1 MYNSRRNYKGK
12 LFEFE
17 RSADE
22 REFEIFS
29 WLPPCV
35 CKNKTYK
42 ILCISVRLP
51 FQGGN
56 FYWNFKTGDIRADSM
71 KVVWKEKRPP
81 EVPWGGGWQRHPEM
95 RFGVLRVYEDKGFV
109 LCFLCFMIISR
120 LGSIKA
126 SLSSYMHVT
135 TEPFLTKPKPKQT
148 KTKNKQTKQ
157 QQKTKPK
164 TPPKSQTE

>member
-1 MYNSRRNYKGK
+1 
-12 LFEFE
+12 
-17 RSADE
+17 
-22 REFEIFS
+22 
-29 WLPPCV
+29 
-35 CKNKTYK
+35 
-42 ILCISVRLP
+42 
-51 FQGGN
+51 
-56 FYWNFKTGDIRADSM
+56 
-71 KVVWKEKRPP
+71 
-81 EVPWGGGWQRHPEM
+81 
-95 RFGVLRVYEDKGFV
+95 
-109 LCFLCFMIISR
+109 MIISR

>member
-12 LFEFE
+12 LFEVE

-56 FYWNFKTGDIRADSM
+56 FYWNFKTGDIRAGSM
-71 KVVWKEKRPP
+71 KVVWKEKKTTRSTPGRGVAETP
-81 EVPWGGGWQRHPEM
+81 RNEIWGVKSIRRQ
-95 RFGVLRVYEDKGFV
+95 GF
-109 LCFLCFMIISR
+109 CFVF
-120 LGSIKA
+120 
-126 SLSSYMHVT
+126 SLLYDNIQAWKHKS
-135 TEPFLTKPKPKQT
+135 FL
-148 KTKNKQTKQ
+148 
-157 QQKTKPK
+157 
-164 TPPKSQTE
+164 E